1 MNKSALKLF
10 VLRHG
15 KGGAIV
21 KGDDGQPLYFFDKQM
36 AKRARG
42 DDQVVSYGPD
52 HKLYKG
58 ANDAR

>member
-1 MNKSALKLF
+1 MSKQALKLF

-21 KGDDGQPLYFFDKQM
+21 KGEDNQPLYFNDKRT
-36 AKRARG
+36 AKLAREQRDG
-42 DDQVVSYGPD
+42 TVVSYGPD

-58 ANDAR
+58 AI